1 MLDILKKLFLAAS
14 AGLIAGAL
22 VGLVEASYLLSSS
35 TPEEYVA
42 LFYAVVLYG
51 VIGVGIGGACGVGVV
66 VLDFLLKKVLKK
78 KGVSNPFAFTLPF
91 LGVICALGLVI
102 TLYYLNKVVY
112 GENGVPGG
120 AKIKV
125 LLLYGMVGLSGLWLG
140 PIMLIRTPFK
150 ILLRL
155 RGTVAVYLGLLLLSG
170 IFAFAPVDGGG
181 PGPLTAKKDSEAVV
195 ALRKQIVEL
204 ADQEGDSTAAEI
216 KGLEAAIEQAEKA
229 FKTQPNLLLIMVDT
243 LRWDYIA
250 AAGQGSGHVTPTL
263 DALAADSVFF
273 ENAFAA
279 ASWTRSATAS
289 LFSSM
294 VPLSHT
300 AELKD
305 SALPDEVD
313 TVAEVLGKHGYYTG
327 GLPNNINVT
336 RSHNF
341 DQGFDYFS
349 FQAPEFPLK
358 ATESVFQLS
367 MYQLV
372 RKIREKLVPHK
383 RVEEFYQPADAVL
396 GNTQAFI
403 EAQKDQRWFGFV
415 HLMEPHDPYFERPL
429 NGVGYGRAEHE
440 VPDHT
445 AKVGDEPLI
454 DYLQRVYRDEITAMD
469 KDLGAFFQWM
479 KDTGIYDNTVIVI
492 TADHG
497 EEFFEHGGWWHGT
510 SLFEEQ
516 IHVPLIVKMPAQNHA
531 GARVPW
537 QVRVIDIAPTL
548 TDLAGAPASGKWQGE
563 SLFGA
568 SFEKG
573 LQRMKALEEAALE
586 TEVGAGSIDS
596 ENPPEVIVDDLS
608 DLDRLVYAQENFEG
622 YVLESVRAMGWKF
635 IAASNPTGAGE
646 GSDTRRVL
654 PSRSLFDMSGPAPDE
669 MKDQAGTGLPVQGKL
684 EGLAREQS
692 KKAAAE
698 AVGAVK
704 MQASATEEER
714 MRALGYTE

>member
-22 VGLVEASYLLSSS
+22 VGLVEASYLLSSGA
-35 TPEEYVA
+35 PEEYVA

-51 VIGVGIGGACGVGVV
+51 AIGVGIGGGCGLGVV
-66 VLDFLLKKVLKK
+66 VLDFLLRKVLKK

-125 LLLYGMVGLSGLWLG
+125 LGLYGMVGLLGLWLG
-140 PIMLIRTPFK
+140 PILLTRTPFK
-150 ILLRL
+150 VLLRL
-155 RGTVAVYLGLLLLSG
+155 RGTVAVYIGLLLLSG
-170 IFAFAPVDGGG
+170 IFAFAPADGGG
-181 PGPLTAKKDSEAVV
+181 PGPLTAD
-195 ALRKQIVEL
+195 KQQSDEL
-204 ADQEGDSTAAEI
+204 AQ
-216 KGLEAAIEQAEKA
+216 
-229 FKTQPNLLLIMVDT
+229 QPNLLLIMVDT
-243 LRWDYIA
+243 LRWDYIGYA
-250 AAGQGSGHVTPTL
+250 DSEKGDITPSM
-263 DALAADSVFF
+263 DALAKDSVFF

-313 TVAEVLGKHGYYTG
+313 TVAEVLSEHGYYTG

-336 RSHNF
+336 RNHNF

-349 FQAPEFPLK
+349 YQAPEFPLK
-358 ATESVFQLS
+358 ATESAFQLS

-383 RVEEFYQPADAVL
+383 RVEEFYQPASIVL
-396 GNTQAFI
+396 GNTQTFI
-403 EAQKDQRWFGFV
+403 EAQKDDQRWFSFV

-445 AKVGDEPLI
+445 QPVGDEPLI
-454 DYLQRVYRDEITAMD
+454 DYLKRVYSDEITAMD
-469 KDLGAFFQWM
+469 KDMGAFFQWM
-479 KDTGIYDNTVIVI
+479 KDSGHYDNTVIVI
-492 TADHG
+492 TSDHG

-510 SLFEEQ
+510 TLFEEQ
-516 IHVPLIVKMPAQNHA
+516 IHVPLIVKLPEQKNA
-531 GARVPW
+531 GKRIPW

-548 TDLAGAPASGKWQGE
+548 AGLAGASVSPKWQGR
-563 SLFGA
+563 SLFDA
-568 SFEKG
+568 SFEDG
-573 LQRMKALEEAALE
+573 VARMLALEQAEATAQ
-586 TEVGAGSIDS
+586 AGGVS
-596 ENPPEVIVDDLS
+596 EEAPEVEVEVDDLS
-608 DLDRLVYAQENFEG
+608 DLDRMAYSQENFEG
-622 YVLESVRAMGWKF
+622 YVLESVRSMGWKF

-646 GSDTRRVL
+646 GDDTRRVL
-654 PSRSLFDMSGPAPDE
+654 PARSLFDMAGAAPDE
-669 MKDQAGTGLPVQGKL
+669 LKNQAGTGLPVQGKL

-692 KKAAAE
+692 KKATDE

-704 MQASATEEER
+704 MKATASEEER
-714 MRALGYTE
+714 MRALGYMD